1 MDTVPNP
8 VTLTNSRRLM
18 KESLTEISPRKRLL
32 HEEIRENDPMKAS
45 KIVENI
51 IYIRSDKNISLID
64 ESRRTE
70 RSRFEE
76 PSGYKSQSGSKE

>member
-1 MDTVPNP
+1 
-8 VTLTNSRRLM
+8 M
-18 KESLTEISPRKRLL
+18 KEPLTEISIRKRLL

-51 IYIRSDKNISLID
+51 IYIRSEKSISLID
-64 ESRRTE
+64 ESRITE
-70 RSRFEE
+70 RPSFEE